1 MSCWKITKTGEDE
14 FVLSVGSKK
23 YPYKRTVETARELD
37 GMQAKARLQ
46 MLDYL
51 RSIGRTKE
59 DFIFRTEKNG
69 TEIVDESEWRK
80 FEEDYMNEHLA
91 EYQYEF
97 FQKMTGADIFELAQ
111 EVCEKDGEKGYTE
124 MQLAFRRSLMTGDET
139 GYRFLK

>member
-59 DFIFRTEKNG
+59 DFIWSR
-69 TEIVDESEWRK
+69 
-80 FEEDYMNEHLA
+80 
-91 EYQYEF
+91 
-97 FQKMTGADIFELAQ
+97 
-111 EVCEKDGEKGYTE
+111 C
-124 MQLAFRRSLMTGDET
+124 
-139 GYRFLK
+139 